1 MLTLN
6 FDPFPTL
13 TTERLVLRRLSVSD
27 GPQIFHHRSDPAL
40 NEYLDRA
47 PCASLDEA
55 VAFIRMVNNAI
66 DENNNITWGIVL
78 KGSDTIIGTIALWRI
93 EKEHY
98 RAELGYT
105 LETAHQG
112 KGLMSEALAAVLD
125 HAFTKMGLHSIEAN
139 INPANTPSKVLLER
153 HGFIREAY
161 FRENYYH
168 NGRFSDSAIYSLL
181 TPAARNIT

>member
-1 MLTLN
+1 MLTLK
-6 FDPFPTL
+6 FDPFPIL
-13 TTERLVLRRLSVSD
+13 TTERLVLRRLSVGD

-40 NEYLDRA
+40 NQYLDRA
-47 PCASLDEA
+47 PCASVDEA
-55 VAFIRMVNNAI
+55 IAFNRMVNNSI
-66 DENNNITWGIVL
+66 DENNNVTWGITL
-78 KGSDTIIGTIALWRI
+78 KDSDTIIGTIALWRI

-105 LETAHQG
+105 LEAGHQG
-112 KGLMSEALAAVLD
+112 KGLMSEALAVVLD
-125 HAFTKMGLHSIEAN
+125 YAFGKMGLRSIEAN

-168 NGRFSDSAIYSLL
+168 NGRFFDSAIYSLL
-181 TPAARNIT
+181 TPSARNIT

>member
-6 FDPFPTL
+6 FDPFPIL
-13 TTERLVLRRLSVSD
+13 STERLVLRRLSVDD
-27 GPQIFHHRSDPAL
+27 GPEIFHHRSDPAL

-55 VAFIRMVNNAI
+55 VAFIRMVNAAI
-66 DENNNITWGIVL
+66 DDNNNVTWGITL
-78 KGSDTIIGTIALWRI
+78 KGHGRIIGSIALWRI
-93 EKEHY
+93 EKENY

-105 LETAHQG
+105 LETAQQG
-112 KGLMSEALAAVLD
+112 KGLMSEALAAVLE
-125 HAFTKMGLHSIEAN
+125 HAFGKMGLHSIEAN
-139 INPANTPSKVLLER
+139 INPANSPSKVLLER

-168 NGRFSDSAIYSLL
+168 NGHFFDSAIYSLL
-181 TPAARNIT
+181 TPAARNDA